1 MGKKKKKKDI
11 FQILLSFFLVQQNCF
26 LLTMGRK
33 EWTEVVRDASGFK
46 SIFEEKATFDIP
58 LIYFDI
64 YIII

>member
-1 MGKKKKKKDI
+1 
-11 FQILLSFFLVQQNCF
+11 
-26 LLTMGRK
+26 MGRK
-33 EWTEVVRDASGFK
+33 EWTEVVRDAAGFK